1 MPYLVVAGITMNPAY
16 GGAAIG
22 IFVLL
27 GVGGC
32 YQFAAAM
39 GAVDVA
45 GKQCPA
51 QGVPRNGTLLH
62 IGGRTGFEQLLGP
75 GKGSV
80 VDDL

>member
-1 MPYLVVAGITMNPAY
+1 MNPAY

-27 GVGGC
+27 WVGGC

-45 GKQCPA
+45 GKQRSP
-51 QGVPRNGTLLH
+51 QSVPGDGTLFH
-62 IGGRTGFEQLLGP
+62 IGGRTGF
-75 GKGSV
+75 
-80 VDDL
+80 